1 MLFSRRERKQTKACP
16 GKTKTLNLFIILRK
30 AGEEKETG
38 KERRRKGKKEGKK
51 KGGKEGRKR
60 WEGKREK
67 EMERKGWLKL
77 DQFRI
82 PLTLAKTPLF

>member
-38 KERRRKGKKEGKK
+38 KARRKKGKKERKK
-51 KGGKEGRKR
+51 KGGREGRKR
-60 WEGKREK
+60 REGKREK
-67 EMERKGWLKL
+67 EMERKG
-77 DQFRI
+77 
-82 PLTLAKTPLF
+82 